1 MHGSGDMVMWG
12 VAPIV
17 RLLFGG
23 LIFGSGQPAN
33 LASIFIVRLFR
44 LPGIRRL
51 GPFGRWG

>member
-1 MHGSGDMVMWG
+1 MHGSEDMVIWG